1 MLLPIKTVPL
11 VIPKI
16 TQVGVEVTLIDTITH
31 SSKVFWTLYIVLKET
46 FVVERSKLEPI
57 FLDKPIDITSEQPID
72 DFAIGVEHVVLSD

>member
-1 MLLPIKTVPL
+1 
-11 VIPKI
+11 
-16 TQVGVEVTLIDTITH
+16 
-31 SSKVFWTLYIVLKET
+31 LYIVLKET